1 MKRMILNKKQ
11 KKEMKIIKDFF
22 MEATE
27 ILEPNRFLRAAVD
40 VKILSRLGC
49 FTDRLV
55 GHLNKNQKYKKV

>member
-1 MKRMILNKKQ
+1 MEVMILNKKQ
-11 KKEMKIIKDFF
+11 KVEMKRITKFF

-27 ILEPNRFLRAAVD
+27 ILEFDKQLRAMVD

-49 FTDRLV
+49 LTDRLT

>member
-11 KKEMKIIKDFF
+11 KAEMDRIVKFF

-27 ILEPNRFLRAAVD
+27 IIEDTHLRACVT

-49 FTDRLV
+49 FTDRLT
-55 GHLNKNQKYKKV
+55 GHLNKNQKYTKV